1 MQINGNQNIVTLNR
15 GKNWKKKNTTNKPKK
30 LFIVFSFGSRFYL
43 RNCFRIFLQGVL
55 VEKYLLVNSRSDH
68 SDKPVSPKT
77 RTIAWDLSVRL
88 WIFDNGT

>member
-1 MQINGNQNIVTLNR
+1 MVIKISLLSVEAR
-15 GKNWKKKNTTNKPKK
+15 IEKKKQNTTTNKPKK

-77 RTIAWDLSVRL
+77 LTIA
-88 WIFDNGT
+88 

>member
-1 MQINGNQNIVTLNR
+1 MVIKISLLSVEAR
-15 GKNWKKKNTTNKPKK
+15 IEKKKKHNTTTNKPKK

-77 RTIAWDLSVRL
+77 LTIA
-88 WIFDNGT
+88 

>member
-1 MQINGNQNIVTLNR
+1 MVIKISLLSVEAR
-15 GKNWKKKNTTNKPKK
+15 IEKKNTTTNKPKK

-77 RTIAWDLSVRL
+77 LTIA
-88 WIFDNGT
+88 